1 MREST
6 IFEKPH
12 PLVTVL
18 PSDILYL
25 YLGSNIGGKVPQEI
39 KAKKMIIDLRAYPV
53 MKKIEGY
60 WEYNTLYPSS
70 TNFSIFTHGSLLQ
83 PGLFTFGPIIKAGK
97 ENEDYYQ
104 GKKVILVNEVTQSHE
119 IGRAH
124 V

>member
-97 ENEDYYQ
+97 DFRE
-104 GKKVILVNEVTQSHE
+104 
-119 IGRAH
+119 
-124 V
+124 